1 MHFNIQKLL
10 DDLGG
15 ASAVAKQVGIGR
27 TVPYGWVRRAFIGS
41 HHLSK
46 IKEANPELDINDY
59 FEQEGE
65 YDANNTGH
73 ST

>member
-15 ASAVAKQVGIGR
+15 ARAVANMIGVGR
-27 TVPYGWVRRAFIGS
+27 TVPYGWVRRRFIS
-41 HHLSK
+41 SQHLSL
-46 IKEANPELDINDY
+46 IKRANPELDINLY
-59 FEQEGE
+59 FEQDEVAH
-65 YDANNTGH
+65 DNNTGC